1 MAVLAAMEVVCLLR
15 FDGTF
20 GTLEAAVVM
29 TRYAK
34 RSRAGRGKSAS
45 AALIKGVL

>member
-1 MAVLAAMEVVCLLR
+1 MEALAAMEVVCLLR

-29 TRYAK
+29 T
-34 RSRAGRGKSAS
+34 
-45 AALIKGVL
+45 ALCKAIQSGAW

>member
-1 MAVLAAMEVVCLLR
+1 MAVMAAMEVACFLR

-29 TRYAK
+29 T
-34 RSRAGRGKSAS
+34 
-45 AALIKGVL
+45 ALCKAIQSGAW